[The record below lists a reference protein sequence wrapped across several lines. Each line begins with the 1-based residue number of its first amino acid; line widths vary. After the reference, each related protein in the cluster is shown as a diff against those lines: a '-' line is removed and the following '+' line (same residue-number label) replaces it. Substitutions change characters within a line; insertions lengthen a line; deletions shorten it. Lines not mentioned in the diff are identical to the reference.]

1 MHDGNNTLILFT
13 LIYIWWD
20 LEESYNPNPAG
31 SRTLRVYLSTR
42 ESRVKQHLKPPL
54 VNQVKRTALHI
65 DINSMAVLKLINLQ
79 PNVTKLSLTSLQYK
93 VSFYSKSKVP

>member
-13 LIYIWWD
+13 LIYIGGTWKRATIQI
-20 LEESYNPNPAG
+20 LQVPKLCEYTFQQGNQGLGNISNP
-31 SRTLRVYLSTR
+31 LI
-42 ESRVKQHLKPPL
+42 
-54 VNQVKRTALHI
+54 NQVKRTALHI